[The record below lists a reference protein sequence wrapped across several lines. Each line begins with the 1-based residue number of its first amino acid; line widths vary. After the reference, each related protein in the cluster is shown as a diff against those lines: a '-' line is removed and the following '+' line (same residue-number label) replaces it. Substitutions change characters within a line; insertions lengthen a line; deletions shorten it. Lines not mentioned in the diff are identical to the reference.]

1 MEGRVEASNA
11 RMRSSS
17 LPSFRVFQGGES
29 PSRREHSETV
39 RLAADDENR
48 FSAVR
53 AAPTIETSAL
63 PNLLPRI
70 AQGDAEAIRAC
81 IDRYGGLI
89 FSLAQR
95 YARENADDLVQEIM
109 IQLWNSASRF
119 DESQG
124 SEVAFVAMIAKRRL
138 IDDVRYRARRPAGIN
153 VEETTLGAPE
163 DLYRTQQAEWSAD
176 IPNVLDALRTLP
188 QVQQQAIAM
197 SVIDQ
202 SSHDEIATELNV
214 PLGTVKSYIR
224 RGIETVRQ
232 AIQGR
237 PHDRR

>member
-11 RMRSSS
+11 RMRASS
-17 LPSFRVFQGGES
+17 LPSFRVFQGGETS
-29 PSRREHSETV
+29 LKREHSETA
-39 RLAADDENR
+39 RFTTDDERRLSSPR
-48 FSAVR
+48 FTPNLQAR
-53 AAPTIETSAL
+53 AA
-63 PNLLPRI
+63 PNLLPRV

-95 YARENADDLVQEIM
+95 YARANADDLVQEIM
-109 IQLWNSASRF
+109 IQLWNSAGRF

-138 IDDVRYRARRPAGIN
+138 IDDLRYRARRPAGVSI
-153 VEETTLGAPE
+153 EETTLGVPE
-163 DLYRTQQAEWSAD
+163 DVYRPQQAEWDAD
-176 IPNVLDALRTLP
+176 IPNVLDALRSLP
-188 QVQQQAIAM
+188 EVQQQAIAM
-197 SVIDQ
+197 SVIHQ